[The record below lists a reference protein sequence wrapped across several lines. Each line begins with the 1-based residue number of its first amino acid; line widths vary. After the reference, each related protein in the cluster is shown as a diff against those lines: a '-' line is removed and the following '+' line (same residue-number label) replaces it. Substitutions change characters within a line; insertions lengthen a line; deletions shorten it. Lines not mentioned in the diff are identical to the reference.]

1 MTDMTRMPATLL
13 ALVALAFASSAFAQ
27 APAPKPETFVAIED
41 PVLALTHV
49 EIFDGTGRAALRD
62 ATIVIRDKR
71 IAAVGPFATVA
82 VPKDARLIDLAGHSV
97 SPGFV
102 MVHEHMF
109 YPVAPGAYGALFES
123 FPKLYLA
130 GGATTVRTGGSMG
143 PYADINLGLEIAEG
157 KRIGPDMDVTAP
169 FLDGPSPF
177 LQDFRIRSPEQARE
191 MVRYWASA
199 GATSYKGYMSLTR
212 AQLGAIVDE
221 AHKLKRKVTAHLCGV
236 TYREAADLGIDNLE
250 HGFLAAT
257 DFVADKKAD
266 ECPNPLAA
274 RGSLEMLPLD
284 DPAMAAL
291 QRHLIERKVALTS
304 TLTVFETFTPGRPI
318 APPEALDLLVP
329 QLRESY
335 VARWSQIAAQKENA
349 WSKIFPK
356 EMAWEKRF
364 VEGGGLLVAG
374 TDPTG
379 YGGVIPGYSNVRQV
393 ELLEEAG
400 FPRAQALRIATLN
413 GATFLG
419 RDKEVGSI
427 EAGKRAD
434 LVLFQGSLADDPQ
447 AIRRIVWTMKAGTA
461 YDTKKIL
468 ASLKGQVGFR

>member
-1 MTDMTRMPATLL
+1 MKLLL
-13 ALVALAFASSAFAQ
+13 AAIPALACVAALAQ
-27 APAPKPETFVAIED
+27 APAPKAETFVAFD
-41 PVLALTHV
+41 DRVTALTHV
-49 EIFDGTGRAALRD
+49 EVFDGTGRAVMRD
-62 ATIVIRDKR
+62 ATIVIRDQR
-71 IAAVGPFATVA
+71 IAAIGPYRTVEIPA
-82 VPKDARLIDLAGHSV
+82 DARVHDLTGHSV
-97 SPGFV
+97 TPGFV

-130 GGATTVRTGGSMG
+130 GGATTVRTGGSMS
-143 PYADINLGLEIAEG
+143 PYADINLRNDIAEG
-157 KRIGPDMDVTAP
+157 KRFGPDMDVTAP
-169 FLDGPSPF
+169 FLDGPSPL

-191 MVRYWASA
+191 MVRYWATA

-257 DFVADKKAD
+257 DFVAEKKPD

-274 RGSLEMLPLD
+274 RGSLENLPAD
-284 DPAMAAL
+284 DAAMQAL
-291 QRHLIERKVALTS
+291 MRHLIDRKVTLTS

-318 APPEALDLLVP
+318 APPAALELLEP

-349 WSKIFPK
+349 WSTIFPK

-364 VEGGGLLVAG
+364 VQMGGSLVAG

-379 YGGVIPGYSNVRQV
+379 YGGVIPGFSNVRQV

-400 FPRAQALRIATLN
+400 FARAQALRIATMN
-413 GATFLG
+413 GATYLG
-419 RDKEVGSI
+419 VDKDVGSL
-427 EAGKRAD
+427 EVGKRAD
-434 LVLFQGSLADDPQ
+434 LVLYQGSLADDAQ

-461 YDTKKIL
+461 YDAKKIL

>member
-1 MTDMTRMPATLL
+1 MKIQFALRVATVLGL
-13 ALVALAFASSAFAQ
+13 ASFASAQ
-27 APAPKPETFVAIED
+27 APAPKPESFVVLED
-41 PVLALTHV
+41 PVIALTHV
-49 EIFDGTGRAALRD
+49 EVFDGTGANAVRD
-62 ATIVIRDKR
+62 ATIVIRDGR
-71 IAAVGPFATVA
+71 IAAVGPSSVVTVPA
-82 VPKDARLIDLAGHSV
+82 DARVHDLTGHSV

-109 YPVAPGAYGALFES
+109 YPVAPGAYGGLFES

-130 GGATTVRTGGSMG
+130 GGATTVRTGGSMS
-143 PYADINLGLEIAEG
+143 PYADINLAHEIAEG
-157 KRIGPDMDVTAP
+157 KRFGPDMDVTAP

-199 GATSYKGYMSLTR
+199 GATSYKGYMSLSR
-212 AQLGAIVDE
+212 GQLGAIVEE
-221 AHKLKRKVTAHLCGV
+221 AHRLRRKVTAHLCAV

-250 HGFLAAT
+250 HGFLAST
-257 DFVADKKAD
+257 DFVADKKPD

-274 RGSLEMLPLD
+274 RESLEKLALD

-291 QRHLIERKVALTS
+291 QRHLIARKVALTS

-349 WSKIFPK
+349 WSRIFPK

-364 VEGGGLLVAG
+364 VEAGGLLLAG

-400 FPRAQALRIATLN
+400 FSRAQALRIATLN

-419 RDKEVGSI
+419 RQDTVGTV
-427 EAGKRAD
+427 EPGKRAD
-434 LVLFQGSLADDPQ
+434 LVLYEGSLASDPL
-447 AIRRIVWTMKAGTA
+447 AIRRIVWTMKAGKA
-461 YDTKKIL
+461 YDAKKIL
-468 ASLKGQVGFR
+468 ASLKGQVGFH

>member
-1 MTDMTRMPATLL
+1 MTRIAPALL
-13 ALVALAFASSAFAQ
+13 AIASLAGATTAAAQ
-27 APAPKPETFVAIED
+27 AGAAKPETFIAIDD
-41 PVLALTHV
+41 PVLALTHLEV
-49 EIFDGTGRAALRD
+49 FDGTGRAALRD
-62 ATIVIRDKR
+62 ATVVIRDKR
-71 IAAVGPFATVA
+71 IAAVGPFAAVA
-82 VPKDARLIDLAGHSV
+82 VPKDARVIDLAGHSLA
-97 SPGFV
+97 PGFV

-130 GGATTVRTGGSMG
+130 GGATTVRTGGSMS
-143 PYADINLGLEIAEG
+143 PYADINLARDIAEG
-157 KRIGPDMDVTAP
+157 KRIGPPLDVTAP

-212 AQLGAIVDE
+212 GQLGAIVDE
-221 AHKLKRKVTAHLCGV
+221 AHKLKRKVTAHLCAV

-257 DFVADKKAD
+257 DFVADKKPD

-274 RGSLEMLPLD
+274 RGSLEALPLD
-284 DPAMAAL
+284 DPAMQSL
-291 QRHLIERKVALTS
+291 QRHLVERNVALTS

-318 APPEALDLLVP
+318 APPEALELLVP

-349 WSKIFPK
+349 WSSIFPK

-364 VEGGGLLVAG
+364 VEMGGMLVAG

-379 YGGVIPGYSNVRQV
+379 YGGVIPGFSNVRQV

-413 GATFLG
+413 GAIFLG
-419 RDKEVGSI
+419 IERDVGSI
-427 EAGKRAD
+427 EDGKRAD
-434 LVLFQGSLADDPQ
+434 LVLYEGSLAADPQ
-447 AIRRIVWTMKAGTA
+447 ALRRIVWTMKAGTA
-461 YDTKKIL
+461 YDAKKIL
-468 ASLKGQVGFR
+468 ASLKGQVGFH

>member
-1 MTDMTRMPATLL
+1 
-13 ALVALAFASSAFAQ
+13 
-27 APAPKPETFVAIED
+27 
-41 PVLALTHV
+41 
-49 EIFDGTGRAALRD
+49 
-62 ATIVIRDKR
+62 
-71 IAAVGPFATVA
+71 
-82 VPKDARLIDLAGHSV
+82 
-97 SPGFV
+97 
-102 MVHEHMF
+102 
-109 YPVAPGAYGALFES
+109 
-123 FPKLYLA
+123 
-130 GGATTVRTGGSMG
+130 MG
-143 PYADINLGLEIAEG
+143 PYADINLAHEIAEG

-191 MVRYWASA
+191 MVRYWAAA

-221 AHKLKRKVTAHLCGV
+221 AHQLKRKVTAHLCGV

-257 DFVADKKAD
+257 DFVADKKPD

-274 RGSLEMLPLD
+274 RGSLEKLPAD
-284 DPAMAAL
+284 DPAMEAL
-291 QRHLIERKVALTS
+291 MRHLIERKVALTS

-318 APPEALDLLVP
+318 APPAALELLEP

-335 VARWSQIAAQKENA
+335 VARWSQVAAQKDSP
-349 WSKIFPK
+349 WLRIFPK

-364 VEGGGLLVAG
+364 VEAGGVLLAG

-379 YGGVIPGYSNVRQV
+379 YGGVIPGFSNVRQV

-400 FPRAQALRIATLN
+400 FARAQALRIATLN
-413 GATFLG
+413 GATYLG
-419 RDKEVGSI
+419 VDREVGSL

-434 LVLFQGSLADDPQ
+434 LVLYQGSLADDPQ
-447 AIRRIVWTMKAGTA
+447 AIKRIVWTMKAGTA
-461 YDTKKIL
+461 YDAKKIL